1 MELPEDCAG
10 VLLDIDDTLIDFSG
24 ASPAALAHVLG
35 PDADFTEWME
45 LTEELYP
52 RFTAGAIDY
61 RELERRRLAALLT
74 RMGRPVPD
82 VPELDAV
89 EARRRREV
97 ESRLRLYPDVLPFLT
112 RVRASGRRIGV
123 LSNSDGPQ
131 QRRRLE
137 QLGLTSWLD
146 AVTVSGETG
155 VAKPRREAFALACRR
170 LGVPAART
178 VHIGDSL
185 DADALG
191 AHGAGLGA
199 VWLHRPHRGPAPA
212 PPARGIAVV
221 TTLDALG

>member
-1 MELPEDCAG
+1 MELPEDCEG
-10 VLLDIDDTLIDFSG
+10 VLLDIDDTLIDFSE
-24 ASPAALAHVLG
+24 ASPAALSHVLG
-35 PDADFTEWME
+35 PDADFAEWME
-45 LTEELYP
+45 LTEHLYP
-52 RFTAGAIDY
+52 QFTSGALAY
-61 RELERRRLAALLT
+61 QELERRRLAALLT

-82 VPELDAV
+82 PPELDAV
-89 EARRRREV
+89 EAHRRREV

-131 QRRRLE
+131 QRRRIDR
-137 QLGLTSWLD
+137 LGLAPWLD

-155 VAKPRREAFALACRR
+155 IAKPRREAFAVACHR

-185 DADALG
+185 EADALG

-199 VWLHRPHRGPAPA
+199 VWLHRPHRGPTPA

-221 TTLDALG
+221 GTLDALV